1 MAPDGSPLAVLA
13 QQGAEVVNLIVA
25 DKSADAPQREPSVGN
40 NDQARRARSEA
51 ASSARPSCHL
61 AEHDVRW
68 RIPQNRATW
77 DYGHDRDDLRNDIED
92 RRHLR
97 VRTPSP
103 PR

>member
-13 QQGAEVVNLIVA
+13 QQGVEVVNLIVA
-25 DKSADAPQREPSVGN
+25 DKSAGAPQREPSVGN
-40 NDQARRARSEA
+40 NDKARRARSEA

-61 AEHDVRW
+61 AKHDVRW
-68 RIPQNRATW
+68 RIPQNRATR